1 MKKLICFAAIV
12 LATATAGDAQ
22 AGSVGTLIDFQ
33 SGQPAFASEVNS
45 NFDAIKNA
53 VNDNDSRIQVNIDGI
68 LLKQN
73 RVSGTCPPG
82 QSIRVISADGSV
94 TCEIDSDS
102 GAATAASVSDH
113 EGRIADL
120 ETTVANLQGIVN
132 ALSAKLAYM
141 SVDNSST
148 LNGLAPPHVI
158 FTGANIHV
166 QNGSGQSDTTN
177 GVGNI
182 IVGYNEPDN
191 ADTSKRTGSHN
202 LVIGQ
207 RHEYSRYNGLVA
219 GFNNRLEGVNSTVS
233 GGYQNVAGGNY
244 TSVSGGRSNETSA
257 RYTSVTGGNNN
268 EAIAEYATV
277 TGGTDNTAN
286 AFYAAV
292 SGGRFNDAIGNFSSV
307 SGGFLNVA
315 GGLDSSVSGGYAN
328 SAGGERASISGGA
341 ANSAGGNYAS
351 ISGGQENSAGGN
363 SASVSGGRTNSAG
376 GNSAS
381 VSGGNGNSAPATY
394 QSDETPD
401 YDSGWQSINTNN
413 YIDFTHN
420 LGGDVNDYTVVL
432 EQKDTTGGGWG
443 INNKWLGTDVYY
455 TNVGQTR
462 NDVGSFWVDLDT
474 TSVRVYRNP
483 DDISSDQVR
492 IKIWLHKS

>member
-12 LATATAGDAQ
+12 LATVMAGDAQ

-53 VNDNDSRIQVNIDGI
+53 VNDNDSRIQVN
-68 LLKQN
+68 
-73 RVSGTCPPG
+73 
-82 QSIRVISADGSV
+82 
-94 TCEIDSDS
+94 SDS

-120 ETTVANLQGIVN
+120 ETTVTNLQSIVS

-148 LNGLAPPHVI
+148 LHGLAPPHVI

-219 GFNNRLEGVNSTVS
+219 GFNNRLEGIHSTVS

-257 RYTSVTGGNNN
+257 RYTSVTGGYNN
-268 EAIAEYATV
+268 EAISEYATV
-277 TGGTDNTAN
+277 TGGTENMAN
-286 AFYAAV
+286 AFYAVV

-307 SGGFLNVA
+307 SGGSYNEA
-315 GGLDSSVSGGYAN
+315 IGLDSSVSGGYAN
-328 SAGGERASISGGA
+328 SAGG
-341 ANSAGGNYAS
+341 NYAS
-351 ISGGQENSAGGN
+351 ISGGSHNSTGGNYAAISGGFDNLAGGSWASISGGRENSAGGAY
-363 SASVSGGRTNSAG
+363 ASVSGGRANSAG

-381 VSGGNGNSAPATY
+381 VSGGNGNSASSYY

-401 YDSGWQSINTNN
+401 YDSGWYSINANA
-413 YIDFTHN
+413 YKDFTHN

-432 EQKDTTGGGWG
+432 EQKDLTGGGLG

-455 TNVGQTR
+455 TGGGVTPNY
-462 NDVGSFWVDLDT
+462 VGSFWVNLGT

-483 DDISSDQVR
+483 QDVSSDQVR